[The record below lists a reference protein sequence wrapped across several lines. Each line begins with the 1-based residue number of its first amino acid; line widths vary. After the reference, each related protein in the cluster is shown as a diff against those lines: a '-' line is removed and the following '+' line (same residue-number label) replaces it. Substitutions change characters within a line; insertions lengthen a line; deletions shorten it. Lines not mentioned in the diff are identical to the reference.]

1 MSDLQPDPESDVIVR
16 HVREANLAGQTCDR
30 WLVFVGRT
38 KRSETD
44 NPQAA
49 LVFARLLADLNK
61 RPVWVS
67 HDSDGPLDRFD
78 PASIRGCSCC

>member
-1 MSDLQPDPESDVIVR
+1 VSDRQADPESDVIVR
-16 HVREANLAGQTCDR
+16 HVRDADAAGETRDR

-38 KRSETD
+38 QRSETA

-49 LVFARLLADLNK
+49 LTFARLLADLNK
-61 RPVWVS
+61 RPIWVC
-67 HDSDGPLDRFD
+67 HDPDGALERFD